1 MTYHATVQD
10 VYRKAAEEPDR
21 SLCCVQTAPL
31 YLPDLSI
38 PSIMHEMNYGCGTT
52 IHLQDMA
59 EGQQVLY
66 VGVGGGLE
74 ALQLAYFSRR
84 PGGVIAVDPVP
95 AMREAAARNLRLAG
109 E

>member
-1 MTYHATVQD
+1 LGAAAAVRPAGQSARQEFHVTYHATVQD

-52 IHLQDMA
+52 
-59 EGQQVLY
+59 
-66 VGVGGGLE
+66 
-74 ALQLAYFSRR
+74 SWRTS
-84 PGGVIAVDPVP
+84 PGN
-95 AMREAAARNLRLAG
+95 RAA
-109 E
+109 